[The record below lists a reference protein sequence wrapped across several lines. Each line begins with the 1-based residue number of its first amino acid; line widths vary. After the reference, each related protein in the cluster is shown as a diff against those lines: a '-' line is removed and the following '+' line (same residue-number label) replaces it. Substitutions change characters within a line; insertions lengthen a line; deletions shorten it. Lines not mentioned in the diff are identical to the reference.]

1 MNTYNKICVVGLGY
15 IGLPTAVTLAST
27 GATVVGLDVSQ
38 RAVEAINQGKTHIV
52 EPGLQEFLE
61 DVVSSGKLKATLSPE
76 PADAFL
82 IAVPTPF
89 LENGSTIP
97 EPDISYIKA
106 AARSIAPVLTAGN
119 LIVLESTSPVGTTQI
134 LSDLVS
140 TLRPDIADSLHF
152 AYSPER
158 VIPGATM
165 RELRTNSRVVG
176 GMTPD
181 ATERAASI
189 YARFVQGE
197 ITRTTAPTA
206 EMVKLVENSFRDV
219 NIAFA
224 NELSMICG
232 EAGVN
237 VWEVIDLA
245 NRHPRVNILRPGAGV
260 GGHCI
265 AVDPW
270 FIVSQHASTARLI
283 HTARQV
289 NDAKPH
295 VVTERVVQA
304 AQMRSGAV
312 VCLGLSFKPD
322 VDDFRES
329 PALEIAHHLNK
340 YLPGRVIA
348 VDPFAQALSEQQRSN
363 LAVVES
369 LEALPDDV
377 AVTAALVGH
386 EAFKKMRVPASAI
399 VDACGL
405 WRL

>member
-1 MNTYNKICVVGLGY
+1 MKTLDKICVVGLGY
-15 IGLPTAVTLAST
+15 IGLPTAATLAST
-27 GATVVGLDVSQ
+27 DVNVIGLDVSE

-52 EPGLQEFLE
+52 EPGLQEVLQ
-61 DVVSSGKLKATLSPE
+61 DVVSRGKLKATLSPE

-89 LENGSTIP
+89 LDNGSTIP
-97 EPDISYIKA
+97 KPDISYIEA
-106 AARSIAPVLTAGN
+106 AARSIAPVLDEGN
-119 LIVLESTSPVGTTQI
+119 IVVLESTSPVGTTEI
-134 LSDLVS
+134 LSDLIS
-140 TLRPDIADSLHF
+140 ELRPDIARSLHF

-176 GMTPD
+176 GMTPE
-181 ATERAASI
+181 ATERAVSV
-189 YARFVQGE
+189 YARFVEGE
-197 ITRTTAPTA
+197 ITRTDTRTA

-224 NELSMICG
+224 NELSMICS

-270 FIVSQHASTARLI
+270 FIVSQHPSTARLI
-283 HTARQV
+283 HAARQV

-304 AQMRSGAV
+304 ANGRSGAV

-329 PALEIAHHLNK
+329 PALEIAHELNQK
-340 YLPGRVIA
+340 LPGRVIA
-348 VDPFAQALSEQQRSN
+348 VDPFAHALSERQRSD
-363 LAVVES
+363 LTVVAS
-369 LEALPDDV
+369 LDDVPGDV
-377 AVTAALVGH
+377 AVTAALVSH
-386 EAFKKMRVPASAI
+386 EAFKSMRVPASAI